1 VRKYATTI
9 VLFFSLLIGEI
20 HTFWEKRSQEPIDLI
35 WASDIFMSRQWYAKL
50 IGLQINYTLYFFAL
64 YLYGGYSNRVNRSSA
79 VAFILFSLVDT
90 LMFFYNYKTYGYGL
104 AYFILLILWISAY
117 LWQTPRRK

>member
-1 VRKYATTI
+1 MRKYATTFI
-9 VLFFSLLIGEI
+9 LALSILIGEV
-20 HTFWEKRSQEPIDLI
+20 HTFWEGRSQEPIDLI
-35 WASDIFMSRQWYAKL
+35 WVRDVYMPIQWYIKL
-50 IGLQINYTLYFFAL
+50 IGLQVNYTLYFLAL
-64 YLYGGYSNRVNRSSA
+64 YLYGENRINRASA

-90 LMFFYNYKTYGYGL
+90 LMFFYNYKTYGYGS